1 MTTPEGKLKEYLLK
15 RARSLELKAYKLSF
29 ENRRGAPDWMVCG
42 NGKTCFIELKTL
54 SGVVSASQKKVL
66 SDLANNSG
74 CRVWICR
81 SEQQID
87 GALGGLCYV

>member
-15 RARSLELKAYKLSF
+15 RCRALDFKCYKLNF
-29 ENRRGAPDWMVCG
+29 ENRRGAPDWMICG
-42 NGKTCFIELKTL
+42 NGKTCFIELKTRTGIISPAQKSMICEL
-54 SGVVSASQKKVL
+54 NTYGGVRA
-66 SDLANNSG
+66 
-74 CRVWICR
+74 WICR